1 MPLDREPAATA
12 SGKLIDDDVSDAVN
26 ETVSGVRAIEGKSIS
41 DDLSD
46 QVAIAESLPD
56 IVLLSLSVLFE
67 FNFEPEIV
75 IEGKIKA
82 PDTVRNVVEA
92 EEYRPLPSIDLTTTV
107 KE

>member
-12 SGKLIDDDVSDAVN
+12 SGKLIDDNVSDAVN
-26 ETVSGVRAIEGKSIS
+26 ETDSGVRATEGKYIS
-41 DDLSD
+41 DVVSD
-46 QVAIAESLPD
+46 QVAIAETLPD

-75 IEGKIKA
+75 IEGRIKA
-82 PDTVRNVVEA
+82 PDTISNVVEA
-92 EEYRPLPSIDLTTTV
+92 EEYRPLPSIDSTTTV